1 MKEANSKKAL
11 TFKTLTKNNVWDI
24 QENDIFRML
33 DSAEKEGEIKDNLKH
48 YASIIRSAFNVEELK
63 DDSAIL
69 KSKYEKLGYKVGPI
83 K

>member
-33 DSAEKEGEIKDNLKH
+33 DRAEKEGEIKHNLKH
-48 YASIIRSAFNVEELK
+48 
-63 DDSAIL
+63 
-69 KSKYEKLGYKVGPI
+69 
-83 K
+83 